1 MIEVVRVGVG
11 TTVQDL
17 GRPGLAHLGVG
28 RSGAA
33 DRPALRLANRLVGN
47 PEGAA
52 ALEVTLGGLVL
63 RFRRSARVA
72 CAGAPCPVR
81 LGGRAAGWGTP
92 LSVLAGEVLEL
103 GLPPAG
109 LRSYVAVRGGVD
121 VRPVLGS
128 RATDTLAGLGPSPPA
143 AGDLLPVGAV
153 PTDGAEAG
161 AGNLVGEVLDAAPT
175 LPYPGLAT
183 VRVLPGPRDDWF
195 VPAAL
200 AALTSQPYL
209 VTAACDRVG
218 MRLAGPGLERRE
230 VRELTS
236 EGTVAGALQV
246 PPDGRPI
253 LFLADHPVTGGYP
266 VIAVVVHDDLPV
278 AAQLRPG
285 DRLGF
290 RRVAPTPARP
300 A

>member
-1 MIEVVRVGVG
+1 VIEVVRVGVG

-33 DRPALRLANRLVGN
+33 DRRAFRLANRLVGN

-81 LGGRAAGWGTP
+81 LAGRPAGWGAP
-92 LSVLAGEVLEL
+92 LSVLAGETLEL

-109 LRSYVAVRGGVD
+109 LRSYVAVRGGID
-121 VRPVLGS
+121 VPPVLGS
-128 RATDTLAGLGPSPPA
+128 RATDTLAGLGPRPPA
-143 AGDLLPVGAV
+143 PGDLLPVGVAPADGPAPGPAGPVGEALDAV
-153 PTDGAEAG
+153 PP
-161 AGNLVGEVLDAAPT
+161 V
-175 LPYPGLAT
+175 PYPEVAT

-195 VPAAL
+195 VPDAL
-200 AALTSQPYL
+200 AALTSQPYV
-209 VTAACDRVG
+209 VTPACDRVG
-218 MRLAGPGLERRE
+218 MRLAGPALERRE
-230 VRELTS
+230 DRELPS

-266 VIAVVVHDDLPV
+266 VIAVVVHADLPT

-285 DRLGF
+285 DRLRF
-290 RRVAPTPARP
+290 RLAPPPRAG
-300 A
+300 

>member
-1 MIEVVRVGVG
+1 MIEVVRAGAG

-52 ALEVTLGGLVL
+52 ALELTLGGLVL
-63 RFRRSARVA
+63 RFRSSARVA
-72 CAGAPCPVR
+72 CTGAPCPVR
-81 LGGRAAGWGTP
+81 VDGRAAGWGTP
-92 LSVLAGEVLEL
+92 LSVLAGEKLEL

-109 LRSYVAVRGGVD
+109 LRSYVAVRGGLD

-128 RATDTLAGLGPSPPA
+128 RATDTLAGLGPRPPA
-143 AGDLLPVGAV
+143 PGDLLPVGAL
-153 PTDGAEAG
+153 PSHAHEAG
-161 AGNLVGEVLDAAPT
+161 SAGPVGEVLDAVPT
-175 LPYPGLAT
+175 APYPELAT

-200 AALTSQPYL
+200 AALTSRPYL
-209 VTAACDRVG
+209 VTPACDRVG
-218 MRLAGPGLERRE
+218 MRLAGPALERRE
-230 VRELTS
+230 GRELRS
-236 EGTVAGALQV
+236 EGTVTGALQV
-246 PPDGRPI
+246 PPDAGPI

-266 VIAVVVHDDLPV
+266 VIAVVVHADLPT

-285 DRLGF
+285 DRLSF
-290 RRVAPTPARP
+290 RVVAPPAAGR
-300 A
+300 